1 MPRLIFAALVLA
13 AAAFA
18 SDSEDA
24 PNVNSRYTIESCR
37 VEGYRSSNISPELR
51 TELESVV
58 GQKFDQSLLDRIS
71 ARIRRE
77 LRVNKVAAKVSRGS
91 DPEYVRIEFLVEN
104 QRSTD
109 FDLGV
114 PMFTYNSKQGW
125 SGKGEVRTTLAGSHL
140 ALAVLSDGNS
150 GVDRFSGVEAKISRR
165 LGSSRYSIGFE
176 FDSYKEQWN
185 PATEE
190 AVAADPARAGGL
202 YDSRLNFQPSL
213 TIVLAE
219 PLTLSV
225 GVSVQSLKGQLPAA
239 TNESSNAVL
248 SGLRY
253 HGSWSNGSTAQLL
266 DAAYMLR
273 AGMHG
278 LGSDF
283 GFVRNSIDA
292 RYQLTMGQQVVI
304 VSFLAGGISG
314 TAPLYERFVLGNS
327 NTLRGWN
334 KVELDP
340 LGGNHVVHGSV
351 EYRWRYF
358 QAFYDT
364 GAIWDRR
371 IDAEQKQS
379 VGFGV
384 RSGSKDGILLAVA
397 FPLQNGRM
405 DPMFI
410 AEIDF

>member
-13 AAAFA
+13 AAVFA

-37 VEGYRSSNISPELR
+37 VQGYRSSNISAELR

-71 ARIRRE
+71 ARIRRD
-77 LRVNKVAAKVSRGS
+77 LRVNKVSAKVARGS
-91 DPEYVRIEFLVEN
+91 DPDYVRIEFFIEN
-104 QRSTD
+104 QRTTD

-125 SGKGEVRTTLAGSHL
+125 SGKGEVRTTLAGNNL

-165 LGSSRYSIGFE
+165 LSGRYSIGFE
-176 FDSYKEQWN
+176 FDSYKEDWN
-185 PATEE
+185 RATQE
-190 AVAADPARAGGL
+190 AMAADPARAGGL

-213 TIVLAE
+213 TIVVAE
-219 PLTLSV
+219 PLTFSV
-225 GVSVQSLKGQLPAA
+225 GVSVQSLRGQLPAA
-239 TNESSNAVL
+239 GNESSNAVL
-248 SGLRY
+248 STLRY
-253 HGSWSNGSTAQLL
+253 HGSWSNGGTAQLL

-273 AGMHG
+273 AGMSG

-283 GFVRNSIDA
+283 EFVRNSIDA
-292 RYQLTMGQQVVI
+292 RYQITMGRQVVI

-314 TAPLYERFVLGNS
+314 TAPLFERFVLGNS

-334 KVELDP
+334 KFELDP

-358 QAFYDT
+358 QAFYDR

-384 RSGSKDGILLAVA
+384 RTGSKDGILLAVA